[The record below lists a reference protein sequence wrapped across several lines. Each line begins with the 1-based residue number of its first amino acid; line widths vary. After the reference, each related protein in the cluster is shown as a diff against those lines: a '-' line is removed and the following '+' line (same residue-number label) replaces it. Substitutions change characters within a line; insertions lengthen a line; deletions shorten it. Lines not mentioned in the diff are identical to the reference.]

1 MNDSAWSRL
10 LDKIEESN
18 VVPIVGARLL
28 LGADGQT
35 SLQEQIAKRLLQ
47 DYDQSSDVPLPR
59 FRELNEVVSM
69 LRRSGAEQQD
79 LYDYVHGA
87 IRTLV
92 HPPEP
97 AARPPI
103 PAAIGQLA
111 QISGFR
117 LYVTLTPDDLLAQS
131 LREQRAVNEIIHSP
145 NLPTSEANDL
155 PTDWKSRSG
164 EVQLLYLFGK
174 SRSAPMFAIHDEDF
188 LEYAHNVIAHGS
200 QVPTFF
206 LGELQQRNLLLIGC
220 NFPDWLIRFLLRS
233 FNKKRLSEKDRRSW
247 LIEPLQPEE
256 SLTVFLKSYSKET
269 EVLSQDSPT
278 EFVAQLHE
286 RWMASH
292 GGPTEDAGT
301 REEKVPPR
309 GAMFF
314 ISYSRQ
320 TDSAQA
326 VSIYD
331 ALQKL
336 GVTEGEIWFDRRT
349 IDPGADYQRKIL
361 DGIQSCTYFLPLVS
375 KDVGDRERGFV
386 FKEWEEASNL
396 LPEMNREFV
405 LPVIVDPE
413 YNPEVYSPKPVWE
426 WRQRKIDFGH
436 APGGAPD
443 GRLKAKLQAMIRDA
457 RRGGG
462 KS

>member
-47 DYDQSSDVPLPR
+47 DYDKSSDVPLPR

-87 IRTLV
+87 IRTVL

-97 AARPPI
+97 GALPPI
-103 PAAIGQLA
+103 PAAIRQLA

-174 SRSAPMFAIHDEDF
+174 SRSAPMFAIH
-188 LEYAHNVIAHGS
+188 AAKS
-200 QVPTFF
+200 
-206 LGELQQRNLLLIGC
+206 
-220 NFPDWLIRFLLRS
+220 
-233 FNKKRLSEKDRRSW
+233 RLSS
-247 LIEPLQPEE
+247 
-256 SLTVFLKSYSKET
+256 
-269 EVLSQDSPT
+269 
-278 EFVAQLHE
+278 
-286 RWMASH
+286 
-292 GGPTEDAGT
+292 
-301 REEKVPPR
+301 
-309 GAMFF
+309 
-314 ISYSRQ
+314 
-320 TDSAQA
+320 
-326 VSIYD
+326 
-331 ALQKL
+331 
-336 GVTEGEIWFDRRT
+336 
-349 IDPGADYQRKIL
+349 
-361 DGIQSCTYFLPLVS
+361 
-375 KDVGDRERGFV
+375 
-386 FKEWEEASNL
+386 
-396 LPEMNREFV
+396 
-405 LPVIVDPE
+405 
-413 YNPEVYSPKPVWE
+413 
-426 WRQRKIDFGH
+426 
-436 APGGAPD
+436 
-443 GRLKAKLQAMIRDA
+443 
-457 RRGGG
+457 
-462 KS
+462 

>member
-1 MNDSAWSRL
+1 MNEAAWNRL

-18 VVPIVGARLL
+18 VIPIVGSRLL
-28 LGADGQT
+28 LGADGQI
-35 SLQEQIAKRLLQ
+35 SLQEQIAKQLLE
-47 DYDQSSDVPLPR
+47 DYGKSPDVPLPR
-59 FRELNEVVSM
+59 FRELNEVVSI

-87 IRTLV
+87 IRTVL

-103 PAAIGQLA
+103 PAAIRQLA
-111 QISGFR
+111 EISGFR

-131 LREQRAVNEIIHSP
+131 LRERWAVNEIIHSP
-145 NLPTSEANDL
+145 NLPTSEAKDL
-155 PTDWKSRSG
+155 PNDWKARPG

-174 SRSAPMFAIHDEDF
+174 SRSAPMFAIHDEDM

-200 QVPTFF
+200 QVPTAF

-220 NFPDWLIRFLLRS
+220 NFPDWLIRLLLRS
-233 FNKKRLSEKDRRSW
+233 FNKKRLSEKDRRAW
-247 LIEPLQPEE
+247 LIEPLQQEE
-256 SLTVFLKSYSKET
+256 SLTVFLQSYSKET
-269 EVLSQDSPT
+269 EVLSQDSP
-278 EFVAQLHE
+278 EGFAAELHS
-286 RWMASH
+286 RWMAAH
-292 GGPTEDAGT
+292 GGGIDDVSP
-301 REEKVPPR
+301 EEKSPPR
-309 GAMFF
+309 GTMFF
-314 ISYSRQ
+314 ISYSRL
-320 TDSAQA
+320 TDSSHA
-326 VSIYD
+326 VSMYE

-375 KDVGDRERGFV
+375 KGVGDRDRGFV

-405 LPVIVDPE
+405 FPVIVDPE
-413 YNPEVYSPKPVWE
+413 YDPEVYSPKPVWE

-443 GRLKAKLQAMIRDA
+443 ARLEAKLKALIRDA